1 MKSAYPHPIVW
12 GLNQLSTARK
22 EKKKH
27 ILVIV
32 VIEDV
37 MNFTLNNSHN
47 HISSIHLRGLSKT
60 RLDWDPNW
68 LGTRSL
74 ART

>member
-1 MKSAYPHPIVW
+1 
-12 GLNQLSTARK
+12 
-22 EKKKH
+22 
-27 ILVIV
+27 